1 MRSRASVDLFVRPSN
16 VRSHKL
22 NIMHGCTTTYHLET
36 NFVCNYGNQRTT
48 WSMICRDDVDN
59 IMAIAH
65 SRCSATRSRPHSAR
79 ASPTRRL
86 GPAATRVSSLSSARD
101 STGWCCGVATS
112 SSPSF
117 VAQTRKNRLSLTNL
131 FFN

>member
-1 MRSRASVDLFVRPSN
+1 
-16 VRSHKL
+16 
-22 NIMHGCTTTYHLET
+22 
-36 NFVCNYGNQRTT
+36 
-48 WSMICRDDVDN
+48 
-59 IMAIAH
+59 
-65 SRCSATRSRPHSAR
+65 
-79 ASPTRRL
+79 
-86 GPAATRVSSLSSARD
+86 LSSARD